1 MPDGVDPTANLVPPQ
16 HFLRQTALEDGL
28 ETFTTRQD
36 SLSAPILH
44 LQVWLCLKSALLQY
58 SSYSNSGPTGL

>member
-44 LQVWLCLKSALLQY
+44 LQVWLCLKSA
-58 SSYSNSGPTGL
+58 